1 MFDCG
6 INAHGRC
13 YLFKCIWKAFKYFSG
28 SLLILS
34 VTIECMWYRF
44 LVIHACNARAIYFHI
59 FLCTKSLIVVALK
72 AQSNKYTKDIL
83 AVLIGHQQHWWWP
96 FFHMI
101 WSTTNIN
108 VWKKLYKVTTR
119 KLTKVILYLN
129 SSWYFHP
136 NQPIVYEIS
145 LWSYNIMFTEWLVI
159 VRHCFQTRYSNRYNQ
174 QVFTKWFNGLLYRMS
189 SLYLCDK
196 TYTQGFYI

>member
-1 MFDCG
+1 MYDYGKNTPC
-6 INAHGRC
+6 RR
-13 YLFKCIWKAFKYFSG
+13 YLFKCMWKALKYFSA

-44 LVIHACNARAIYFHI
+44 WVIYACNTRAIYFHI

-72 AQSNKYTKDIL
+72 AQSNKYTKDIR
-83 AVLIGHQQHWWWP
+83 AILIRHQQYWWWP

-119 KLTKVILYLN
+119 KRTTQAK
-129 SSWYFHP
+129 SA
-136 NQPIVYEIS
+136 
-145 LWSYNIMFTEWLVI
+145 
-159 VRHCFQTRYSNRYNQ
+159 HC
-174 QVFTKWFNGLLYRMS
+174 
-189 SLYLCDK
+189 
-196 TYTQGFYI
+196 I